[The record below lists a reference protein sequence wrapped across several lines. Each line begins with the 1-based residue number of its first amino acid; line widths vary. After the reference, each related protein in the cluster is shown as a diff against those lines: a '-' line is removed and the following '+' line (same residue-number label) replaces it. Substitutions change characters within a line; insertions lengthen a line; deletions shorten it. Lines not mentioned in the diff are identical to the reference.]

1 MIMPENY
8 YFFLKE
14 KKDLDKINLIL
25 LNTFDNFNINLYN
38 FNIFLIKLEF
48 RVNKFN

>member
-14 KKDLDKINLIL
+14 KKDLDKINFIL
-25 LNTFDNFNINLYN
+25 LNTFDSFNINLYN
-38 FNIFLIKLEF
+38 SNIFLIKLESKN
-48 RVNKFN
+48 NKFN